1 MSTVW
6 RSSRRVRLCAYQ
18 IHDQTRSIADSRPFV
33 AGDLVLLREKLDRGA
48 APILTRPLRS
58 GVKINGHKGVIDHE
72 EIIGK
77 RTRDVVKTA
86 PPRSG
91 RAATEYRLH
100 EVRLEEYVR
109 LSKRLVTP
117 IYPAD
122 ASLIVELLDLH
133 VEPYHA
139 DPGNED
145 VPRLEI
151 LEAGT
156 GHGALTL
163 YLSRAIRGA
172 NPPLAQASEGE
183 DDATRY
189 ETVRARKRERRAVV
203 HTVDSSAKY
212 SAHAEKIVKGFKH
225 GMYYDNVD
233 FHVTD
238 VGAWAR
244 RALSERDGKPFLS
257 HAFLDLP
264 GPEAHLDSVTQAL
277 RTDGCLLFFTPSI
290 TQILECVKMIKEEGV
305 MLELDNVVELGVNG
319 GSGGREWKV
328 QAVRKRKPSSNPKHE
343 TTVNVEADTTDHS
356 TTEVTDNAKD
366 DARSDQQVTTTEG
379 PGETNQPSPEWS
391 MICRPLVGERIVG
404 GGFLGVWRKQRDMR
418 GSQEHA

>member
-6 RSSRRVRLCAYQ
+6 RLSRRVRLCAYQ
-18 IHDQTRSIADSRPFV
+18 IHHQTRSIADSRSFV
-33 AGDLVLLREKLDRGA
+33 TGDLVLLREKLDRGA

-77 RTRDVVKTA
+77 RVRDVVKTA
-86 PPRSG
+86 PSRSG

-133 VEPYHA
+133 VEPYHP
-139 DPGNED
+139 DSGNED
-145 VPRLEI
+145 GPKLEI

-156 GHGALTL
+156 GQGALTL
-163 YLSRAIRGA
+163 YLSRAIHGA
-172 NPPLAQASEGE
+172 NPPLAQASQGE
-183 DDATRY
+183 DNATRY
-189 ETVRARKRERRAVV
+189 ETVQAWKRERRAVV
-203 HTVDSSAKY
+203 HTIDSSAKY
-212 SAHAEKIVKGFKH
+212 SSHAEKIVKGFKH
-225 GMYYDNVD
+225 GMYYNNVD

-244 RALSERDGKPFLS
+244 KVSSERDGKPFLS

-264 GPEAHLDSVTQAL
+264 GPEAHLDSVAQAL
-277 RTDGCLLFFTPSI
+277 RTDGCLLIFTPSI
-290 TQILECVKMIKEEGV
+290 TQVLECVETIKEEGV

-319 GSGGREWKV
+319 GSGGRGWKV
-328 QAVRKRKPSSNPKHE
+328 QAVRKRRPSSNPIFE
-343 TTVNVEADTTDHS
+343 TTVNDGADSTDHG
-356 TTEVTDNAKD
+356 TTEVTDHAKD
-366 DARSDQQVTTTEG
+366 DARQDQQVTATEG
-379 PGETNQPSPEWS
+379 SNDTNQSSSEWS

-418 GSQEHA
+418 VGP